1 MIMKKTS
8 TINITQNDLDRCLAE
23 VELCENVMSHP
34 CSLFFLDRRNRRI
47 LNEIKL
53 MQLPAE
59 VTTIK
64 IRILPTEMSKFYYS
78 LNGIETII
86 YNLLRNDVKP
96 FEKDLKRGDVY
107 LKVYYEQDGL
117 FTLPVICI
125 EMIFMTKL
133 HPKSVDRFW
142 LILQSEIVLFTSAVG
157 DIENVELKT
166 DKDIE
171 NLFHVPLYVG
181 CPEFKLEGLLKSKRF
196 REEQIEE
203 MNHIHGIAP
212 LKLDMDYV
220 VNNSRVALFDDIRD
234 AIKLSRKEKIQ
245 DVEDVPD
252 YISTLFPQDD
262 IDELPF

>member
-8 TINITQNDLDRCLAE
+8 TINITQNDLDRCLAG
-23 VELCENVMSHP
+23 VQLCDNVMSHP

-47 LNEIKL
+47 LNEIKP

-59 VTTIK
+59 VTTIQ
-64 IRILPTEMSKFYYS
+64 IQIVPTEGTKFYYS

-96 FEKDLKRGDVY
+96 FEKDIKRGDVY

-125 EMIFMTKL
+125 ELIFMTKL

-142 LILQSEIVLFTSAVG
+142 LMLQSEIVLFTGTVG
-157 DIENVELKT
+157 DVETVELRT
-166 DKDIE
+166 DEDIE

-181 CPEFKLEGLLKSKRF
+181 CPEFKLEGILKSKRF
-196 REEQIEE
+196 CKEQIDE
-203 MNHIHGIAP
+203 MNHIHGISP

-220 VNNSRVALFDDIRD
+220 VNNSRVALFDDIRET
-234 AIKLSRKEKIQ
+234 IKLSHTEKTQ
-245 DVEDVPD
+245 DLEDAHD
-252 YISTLFPQDD
+252 YIITLFPQDD

>member
-1 MIMKKTS
+1 MKKTS
-8 TINITQNDLDRCLAE
+8 TINISQNDLDRCLAE
-23 VELCENVMSHP
+23 VELVDNVIMCHP

-47 LNEIKL
+47 LNEIKPL
-53 MQLPAE
+53 QLPSE

-64 IRILPTEMSKFYYS
+64 LRILPTDMSKFYYS

-125 EMIFMTKL
+125 EMIFMKKL
-133 HPKSVDRFW
+133 HSKTIDRFW
-142 LILQSEIVLFTSAVG
+142 LTLQSEIVLFTSSVG
-157 DIENVELKT
+157 DVDNVELKT
-166 DKDIE
+166 KQDLE

-181 CPEFKLEGLLKSKRF
+181 CPEFKMEGLLQRKRF
-196 REEQIEE
+196 NEEQVEE
-203 MNHIHGIAP
+203 MNYIHGISP

-234 AIKLSRKEKIQ
+234 SIKRTRRKKIQ
-245 DVEDVPD
+245 NQEDVHD
-252 YISTLFPQDD
+252 YIVTLFSKDE

>member
-23 VELCENVMSHP
+23 VELCDNVMSHP

-133 HPKSVDRFW
+133 HPKSIDRFW

-157 DIENVELKT
+157 DIENVELNSFN
-166 DKDIE
+166 DIE
-171 NLFHVPLYVG
+171 NLFHVPIYVG
-181 CPEFKLEGLLKSKRF
+181 CPEFKRQGLLLRKKF
-196 REEQIEE
+196 NEEQIEE
-203 MNHIHGIAP
+203 MNYIHGISP
-212 LKLDMDYV
+212 MQLDMDYV
-220 VNNSRVALFDDIRD
+220 VNNSRVELFDEIRE
-234 AIKLSRKEKIQ
+234 AIKKSQKEKTQ
-245 DVEDVPD
+245 DHEELQD
-252 YISTLFPQDD
+252 YIITLFSKDE